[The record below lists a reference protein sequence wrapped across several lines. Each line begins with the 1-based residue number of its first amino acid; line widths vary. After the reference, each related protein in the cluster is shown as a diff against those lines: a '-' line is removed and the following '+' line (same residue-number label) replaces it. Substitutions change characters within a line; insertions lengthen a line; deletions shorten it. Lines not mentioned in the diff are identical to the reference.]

1 MRIVTVRI
9 EDNSNKIEELKELES
24 KKLETEE
31 CILEEIDKLQEEGF
45 MQILAYAK
53 CAYEDYIAI
62 VGERTYLNSSSWR
75 ENNLDISN
83 ISASIRICVRKNGV
97 FIDFNYMGTPN
108 CKNTPPR
115 MEAKFRDGD
124 IIIIKSTRE
133 GIRDLMCYWERIKPI
148 FQEKID
154 EAYKKEK
161 VKIKDETSKL
171 EHLLEVAKNFRV

>member
-9 EDNSNKIEELKELES
+9 EDNINKIEELKELEN

-31 CILEEIDKLQEEGF
+31 NILEEIDKLQEEGF

-62 VGERTYLNSSSWR
+62 VGEKTYLNVY
-75 ENNLDISN
+75 N
-83 ISASIRICVRKNGV
+83 ISRSIRICVQKNGLFV
-97 FIDFNYMGTPN
+97 DFNYSGTLN
-108 CKNTPPR
+108 CQNTPPR

-124 IIIIKSTRE
+124 IIITKSTRD
-133 GIRDLMCYWERIKPI
+133 GIRDLMSYWKSIKPG

-154 EAYKKEK
+154 KAYKSKKEK
-161 VKIKDETSKL
+161 IKNETDKL
-171 EHLLEVAKNFRV
+171 EYLLEVAKNFRV